1 MNGESMRSSG
11 TWGGKREGAGR
22 KAAGQGPARVSLA
35 LSGKPEELDRLRELA
50 RTAGKTVSCYVL
62 DALVRPVTAG
72 LDTEGEK
79 G

>member
-22 KAAGQGPARVSLA
+22 KATGQSPARVSLA

-50 RTAGKTVSCYVL
+50 KGAGKTVSGYVL
-62 DALVRPVTAG
+62 DALVRAAPVE
-72 LDTEGEK
+72 LDAEGE
-79 G
+79 

>member
-1 MNGESMRSSG
+1 MDVATKPKYVGYG
-11 TWGGKREGAGR
+11 YHGGGR
-22 KAAGQGPARVSLA
+22 KPTGVKRVSLA

-50 RTAGKTVSCYVL
+50 KRAGKTISGYVL
-62 DALVRPVTAG
+62 DALVRPAPVE